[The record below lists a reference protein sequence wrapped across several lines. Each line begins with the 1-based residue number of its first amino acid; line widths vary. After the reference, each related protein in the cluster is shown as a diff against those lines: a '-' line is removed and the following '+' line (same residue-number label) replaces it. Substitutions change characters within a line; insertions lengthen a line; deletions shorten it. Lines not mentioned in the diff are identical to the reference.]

1 MLTEEDG
8 VWWDE
13 SFTVRR
19 NLYSSSTG
27 NGKRKGTALLC
38 TRVNKTRT
46 FSGFVFVH
54 LIVQKTLKVYVMRST
69 KGNACKK
76 TCRLEHLKNKLDK
89 ALTKSYA
96 VKCYAGTPQMT

>member
-1 MLTEEDG
+1 MVGQIIYCDEEF
-8 VWWDE
+8 VQLQH
-13 SFTVRR
+13 RKQ
-19 NLYSSSTG
+19 
-27 NGKRKGTALLC
+27 GKRKGTALLC